1 MLFTMTGNGQ
11 WEDHEADGCITSAT
25 GKKDRAK
32 GSAIRLPASSPT
44 PSEPLPPAKLHLL
57 KVPQASHEPVVPIQA
72 VQWLSGKLT
81 PV

>member
-11 WEDHEADGCITSAT
+11 REDHEADGCTTSAT

-32 GSAIRLPASSPT
+32 GSAIQLPGSNPT

-57 KVPQASHEPVVPIQA
+57 KVPQAS
-72 VQWLSGKLT
+72 
-81 PV
+81 